1 MNWIKRTCKRLIGL
15 GALIAV
21 ATCIALAIVVALTP
35 APQATAQDGVG
46 TGASMSTRDVIL
58 RTLHITP
65 AKSSPGTNAF
75 VVRDKTQTNW
85 FAIQPTNC
93 QIAQNIGGIQY
104 TGVTGTLTMT
114 GGLGVLNGAS
124 NLVFRNGLLMGGP

>member
-1 MNWIKRTCKRLIGL
+1 MNWIKRTCKRVIGI

-21 ATCIALAIVVALTP
+21 STCLALTIIVALTP
-35 APQATAQDGVG
+35 PPPATAQDGTA
-46 TGASMSTRDVIL
+46 TGVSSATRDVIL

-65 AKSSPGTNAF
+65 SKSSPSTNAF
-75 VVRDKTQTNW
+75 VVRDKTGTNW

-93 QIAQNIGGIQY
+93 QIAQNIGGLQY